1 MIYCLFHSPCT
12 DGFSAA
18 FCAWLYLRETS
29 KYVPVS
35 YLTKVP
41 EIEPGSDVYLLDF
54 CYPREILLD
63 LKSKMKSVVVLDHHE
78 TNFKKS
84 GDLDFCTFDMN
95 RSGAM
100 MAWGYF
106 SDLAEKEIENS
117 FFGGINEVTWDN
129 FRKIKPIIEY
139 VQDRDLY
146 QNKLPNSREVFFA
159 LSSLPLKF
167 EVWAGLN
174 LETLIQEGKVITRS
188 VDMLVSNNLKHSFIT
203 DKFIEYGFPKV
214 PVVNSSITVY
224 NTDVCQ
230 ALLDK
235 YPDAPFA
242 GTFFRLVTGKYK
254 WSLRSRSGVNV
265 ASLAE
270 KFGGGGHPGASSF
283 AHDSGA

>member
-1 MIYCLFHSPCT
+1 
-12 DGFSAA
+12 
-18 FCAWLYLRETS
+18 
-29 KYVPVS
+29 
-35 YLTKVP
+35 
-41 EIEPGSDVYLLDF
+41 
-54 CYPREILLD
+54 
-63 LKSKMKSVVVLDHHE
+63 
-78 TNFKKS
+78 
-84 GDLDFCTFDMN
+84 
-95 RSGAM
+95 
-100 MAWGYF
+100 
-106 SDLAEKEIENS
+106 
-117 FFGGINEVTWDN
+117 
-129 FRKIKPIIEY
+129 
-139 VQDRDLY
+139 
-146 QNKLPNSREVFFA
+146 
-159 LSSLPLKF
+159 
-167 EVWAGLN
+167 
-174 LETLIQEGKVITRS
+174 
-188 VDMLVSNNLKHSFIT
+188 MLVSNNLKHSFIT